1 MKIYQVDAFTSKP
14 FAGNPAGVCITDAP
28 LPEKLMQD
36 IASEMN
42 LSETA
47 FPVKNKDGSYSLRWF
62 TPAAEV
68 DLCGHATLA
77 TAHILYE
84 LGYLK
89 QYEDV
94 SFDTK
99 SGTLYAS
106 KIKERI
112 MLNFPVKI
120 EEHIDI
126 PEGMEQAL
134 GCRAVYCGQNKMDVL
149 VEVADEATV
158 RNLTPDIGMLARLNA
173 RGVIVTARADAG
185 SGYDFVSRFF
195 APNVGIAEDPV
206 TGSAHCCLT
215 PYWSKKLGKTEMNA
229 YQASKRG
236 GELLV
241 RLRGDRV
248 ELLGQAVTVMTC
260 EMKV

>member
-1 MKIYQVDAFTSKP
+1 MKIYQVDAFTDKP
-14 FAGNPAGVCITDAP
+14 FAGNPAGVCITEEE

-36 IASEMN
+36 IALEMN

-47 FPVKNKDGSYSLRWF
+47 FPVKRPDGTYSLRWF

-77 TAHILYE
+77 TAHILYQQ
-84 LGYLK
+84 GCLK
-89 QYEDV
+89 QFEDV

-99 SGTLYAS
+99 SGKLYAA
-106 KIKERI
+106 KIKDRI
-112 MLNFPVKI
+112 MLNFPAKLAEPI
-120 EEHIDI
+120 PA

-134 GCRAVYCGQNKMDVL
+134 GCRAVFCGQNKMDVL
-149 VEVADEATV
+149 VEVEDEDTV
-158 RNLTPDIGMLARLNA
+158 RALNPDITLLSRLPA
-173 RGVIVTARADAG
+173 RGVIVTARGNAS

-206 TGSAHCCLT
+206 TGSAHCALT
-215 PYWSKKLGKTEMNA
+215 PYWAKKLGKDELLA
-229 YQASKRG
+229 YQASRRG

-248 ELLGQAVTVMTC
+248 ELLGHAVTVMVC
-260 EMKV
+260 DMKV